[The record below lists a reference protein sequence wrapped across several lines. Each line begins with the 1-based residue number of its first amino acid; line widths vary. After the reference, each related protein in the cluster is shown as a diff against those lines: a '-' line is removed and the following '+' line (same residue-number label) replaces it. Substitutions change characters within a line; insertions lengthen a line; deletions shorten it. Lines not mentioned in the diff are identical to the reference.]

1 VLQVELSKRKIL
13 KIKNKIKRSES
24 IFSEKRYLES
34 LGPPIFIIGRE
45 NEAEQIVKFLHPSK
59 DGFQLSFV
67 SIYGRSGTGKSTILK
82 FVCENMSDV
91 FSHCFVN
98 LRRADTHFGC
108 ANLILENLD
117 CLQLKSSAGINAVM
131 NSIMNRIEE
140 TLKRDKKSNFVLILD
155 EFDVIFSDKRRKGS
169 DFIYM
174 LLTLAENLRK
184 KGFWLCIVA
193 ISNRQL
199 HDYPLEERVRS
210 RLDGSEIY
218 FPPYKGRDVLEILRK
233 RAEKAFVDNVDEKV
247 LYECALL
254 SSAESGDCRYALQLL
269 RKTGEVANGS
279 ISVSDV
285 RRASNLLQKDHL
297 ETVIETA
304 TGHQQILLLSMARLV
319 LKNEKEFHSTKE
331 IFDEYQSDIIID
343 CEHLEYRRVFDLLD
357 ELENLGVIIS
367 KKSSEGRFGNH
378 KLHKLVVDHDL
389 VGYMTSEKDWYDQVD
404 SILLNKNQM
413 EKHMEKVKKI
423 AKLQRQLQK

>member
-1 VLQVELSKRKIL
+1 VELTKQKIL
-13 KIKNKIKRSES
+13 EIKNKIKRSES

-34 LGPPIFIIGRE
+34 LGPPISIIGRE

-67 SIYGRSGTGKSTILK
+67 SIYGKSGTGKSTIVK

-98 LRRADTHFGC
+98 LRSVDTHFGC

-117 CLQLKSSAGINAVM
+117 CLPLKSSAGINTVM
-131 NSIMNRIEE
+131 NSIINRIEE

-155 EFDVIFSDKRRKGS
+155 EFDVIFSDKRSKGS
-169 DFIYM
+169 DFIYK

-184 KGFWLCIVA
+184 KGLWLCIVA

-210 RLDGSEIY
+210 RLDASEIY
-218 FPPYKGRDVLEILRK
+218 FPPYKGRDVLKILRK

-247 LYECALL
+247 LYECAFL
-254 SSAESGDCRYALQLL
+254 SSAESGDCRHALQLL
-269 RKTGEVANGS
+269 RQAAEIANGP

-285 RRASNLLQKDHL
+285 RRASNLLQKDQL
-297 ETVIETA
+297 EVIIETA
-304 TGHQQILLLSMARLV
+304 TGQQQILLQSMARLV

-331 IFDEYQSDIIID
+331 IFDEYQSIIITD
-343 CEHLEYRRVFDLLD
+343 CEHLGYRRVSDLLD
-357 ELENLGVIIS
+357 GLENLGVIIS
-367 KKSSEGRFGNH
+367 KKSSEGRFGCH
-378 KLHKLVVDHDL
+378 KFYRIVLHHYL
-389 VGYMTSEKDWYDQVD
+389 VGDMTSDGDWYNQVND
-404 SILLNKNQM
+404 ILFMKNQR
-413 EKHMEKVKKI
+413 EKHMEKGKKL
-423 AKLQRQLQK
+423 AKLQRQLEK